1 MREADHFSLLRSELP
16 VWRRWGGRIGTLV
29 LGGVLLVAAWAK
41 AIDPA
46 TFAEQIGNLGLDRP
60 LGAWPTALLVIALEV
75 GLGLALVLDVRRPI
89 VLVPASLLVGLFLFL
104 TGWEWWR
111 AAHGLVDPAAG
122 CGCFGNLV
130 DRTPKQAFFQDLAML
145 LPPLVLA
152 WLGLRRYVPRQGWR
166 VAGALVAALASAG
179 FAAKAPDLPLDDLA
193 TRLRPGVDTAA
204 ICVGAEGSDERACLP
219 DVVPELAAGHHWVI
233 LTGLETPRFV
243 DSIEALNQFVLRDTG
258 AALWVVSP
266 AAIDQIQAFF
276 WDWGPAFE
284 IRQAPESLLRPLY
297 RRLPRSFEVRDGR
310 VTATFD
316 GLPPALV
323 AETRG

>member
-1 MREADHFSLLRSELP
+1 MQESGQLAVRESELP
-16 VWRRWGGRIGTLV
+16 AWRRWGGRVGTLV
-29 LGGVLLVAAWAK
+29 LGGVLLVAAWTK

-46 TFAEQIGNLGLDRP
+46 AFAEQIGGLGLDRP
-60 LGAWPTALLVIALEV
+60 LGAWPTALLVVALEV

-89 VLVPASLLVGLFLFL
+89 VLVPASLLVALFLAL

-111 AAHGLVDPAAG
+111 DAHGLVDPAAG

-145 LPPLVLA
+145 VPALVLA
-152 WLGLRRYVPRQGWR
+152 WLGLRRDVPRQGWR
-166 VAGALVAALASAG
+166 MAGALVAALASAG

-204 ICVGAEGSDERACLP
+204 ICVGAEGSDERACLS
-219 DVVPELAAGHHWVI
+219 DIVPELAAGRHWVI
-233 LTGLETPRFV
+233 LTQLETSRFV
-243 DSIEALNQFVLRDTG
+243 DSIEALNRAVLRGT
-258 AALWVVSP
+258 AADVWVVSP
-266 AAIDQIQAFF
+266 ASIDQIQTFL

-284 IRQAPESLLRPLY
+284 VRQAPQSLLRSLY

>member
-1 MREADHFSLLRSELP
+1 MQESSQLAVAESKPP
-16 VWRRWGGRIGTLV
+16 VWRRWGGRVGTLV

-46 TFAEQIGNLGLDRP
+46 AFAEQIGGLGLDRP

-89 VLVPASLLVGLFLFL
+89 VLVPASLLVALFLAL

-145 LPPLVLA
+145 LPALVLA
-152 WLGLRRYVPRQGWR
+152 WLGLRRDVPRQGWR
-166 VAGALVAALASAG
+166 IAGALVAALASAG

-193 TRLRPGVDTAA
+193 TRLKPGVDTAA

-219 DVVPELAAGHHWVI
+219 DVVPELATGHHWVI
-233 LTGLETPRFV
+233 LTGLQTPRFV
-243 DSIEALNQFVLRDTG
+243 DSIETLNRAVLRGT
-258 AALWVVSP
+258 AADVWVVSP
-266 AAIDQIQAFF
+266 ASIDEIQTFL

-284 IRQAPESLLRPLY
+284 IREAPESLLQPLY

-323 AETRG
+323 AQEL